1 MRHMIIFILTLSTA
15 LVAQEEADTTFT
27 EEDDFMMEETEEDTS
42 EISDEV
48 VPATGE
54 GLDTGY
60 KGLAWGASVDQLQAP
75 AESDTAGGSV
85 DIASTSKT
93 VHGTLGEDTVS
104 FSYHFSDLG
113 FWKVVI
119 EYTDLEVSDGIDG
132 YIAHFHR
139 IEKAL

>member
-1 MRHMIIFILTLSTA
+1 MRHMIILILTLSTA
-15 LVAQEEADTTFT
+15 LVAQEETDPTFT

-75 AESDTAGGSV
+75 TEIDTRA
-85 DIASTSKT
+85 D
-93 VHGTLGEDTVS
+93 
-104 FSYHFSDLG
+104 
-113 FWKVVI
+113 
-119 EYTDLEVSDGIDG
+119 
-132 YIAHFHR
+132 R
-139 IEKAL
+139 